1 MSPSV
6 STQDSLS
13 SSWAGGKPNGK
24 PRFSGVGRR
33 RRRAPY
39 LVIGA
44 LLVVICAAGVVVAMM
59 QVGHRV
65 AMLALARPV
74 TVGHVLTEE
83 DLRQVPLPDDTG
95 VGLIPASQQASAV
108 GQPVAYALPAGTL
121 LSRADFGSPQVPP
134 PGQAV
139 VAVAVKP
146 GQFPPVLAAGTT
158 VSVIA
163 VPGNNTGLSQ
173 PFAPGGSWTAVV
185 TDVSTPA
192 NDQSTVVALV
202 LPTANARQVA
212 AIPSGQLSLMALSP
226 GGQ

>member
-1 MSPSV
+1 
-6 STQDSLS
+6 
-13 SSWAGGKPNGK
+13 
-24 PRFSGVGRR
+24 
-33 RRRAPY
+33 
-39 LVIGA
+39 
-44 LLVVICAAGVVVAMM
+44 VVVAMM

-74 TVGHVLTEE
+74 TVGHVLIEQ
-83 DLRQVPLPDDTG
+83 DLRQVPLSEDSG
-95 VGLIPASQQASAV
+95 VGLIPASQAASAV

-121 LSRADFGSPQVPP
+121 LSRADFGAPQVPP

-146 GQFPPVLAAGTT
+146 GQFPPALAAGTT
-158 VSVIA
+158 VSVIVVA
-163 VPGNNTGLSQ
+163 GNNTGLAQ
-173 PFAPGGSWTAVV
+173 PVAPGGSWTAVV
-185 TDVSTPA
+185 TDVTTPA

-202 LPTANARQVA
+202 LPTASARQVA